1 MDCIVLLGGSG
12 QLGRDIKNVLSNS
25 YEIFAPSHNLLN
37 VTDHKSLHR
46 FLDDSSPD
54 IVINCTAYHDVIGCE
69 LDPKR
74 AHQLNTEVVKNLVEE
89 SRINNFKLVHFS
101 TDYVFDGKTSTPYC
115 ENDKTNPI
123 NEYGRSKVA
132 GEQVIL
138 DKCDEY
144 VIGRVSSLFGSK
156 GSSNKG
162 LNFIERVI
170 QSEWGMK
177 VVDDQIMSPSYT
189 IDVTHG
195 IKFLLH
201 NHKSGIFHI
210 NNSGGCSWFEL
221 ANYIKEKMDLSIE
234 ITPIK
239 LKELGVNVLT
249 PKYSVMASS
258 VLCQPSWKDGVDN
271 YLRSRLLL

>member
-1 MDCIVLLGGSG
+1 MDSVVLLGGSG
-12 QLGRDIKNVLSNS
+12 QLGSDLKKVLSDS
-25 YEIFAPSHNLLN
+25 YEVFAPSHTILN

-46 FLDDSSPD
+46 FLDDTSPD
-54 IVINCTAYHDVIGCE
+54 IVINCIAYHDVIGCE

-74 AHQLNTEVVKNLVEE
+74 AYQLNVGVVKDIVEE
-89 SRINNFKLVHFS
+89 SQCNNFKLIHFS
-101 TDYVFDGKTSTPYC
+101 TDYVFDGKKSDPYC
-115 ENDKTNPI
+115 ENDDVNPI

-132 GEQVIL
+132 GEEVII
-138 DKCDEY
+138 DSKCDEY
-144 VIGRVSSLFGSK
+144 IIGRISSLFGSK

-162 LNFIERVI
+162 LNFIERVM
-170 QSEWGMK
+170 QADWGMK
-177 VVDDQIMSPSYT
+177 IVDDQMMSPSYT
-189 IDVTHG
+189 IDVAKG
-195 IKFLLH
+195 VKFLLH
-201 NHKSGIFHI
+201 GHKCGTFHI

-221 ANYIKEKMDLSIE
+221 ANYIKEKMSLSIE

-271 YLRSRLLL
+271 YLKVRT